1 MIYFKKG
8 GKRVITD
15 FNDHNI
21 PFDMEDI
28 EITDSSKKELTFK
41 IELRDIMS
49 EFDILNILLQLDG
62 EEFKKIEIK
71 RR

>member
-1 MIYFKKG
+1 
-8 GKRVITD
+8 
-15 FNDHNI
+15 
-21 PFDMEDI
+21 MEDI
-28 EITDSSKKELTFK
+28 EITESNKKEVTFK

-62 EEFKKIEIK
+62 NDFKKIEIK

>member
-1 MIYFKKG
+1 
-8 GKRVITD
+8 
-15 FNDHNI
+15 
-21 PFDMEDI
+21 MEDI
-28 EITDSSKKELTFK
+28 EITDLRKKEVTFK
-41 IELRDIMS
+41 IELRDLMS

>member
-1 MIYFKKG
+1 
-8 GKRVITD
+8 
-15 FNDHNI
+15 
-21 PFDMEDI
+21 MEDI
-28 EITDSSKKELTFK
+28 EITDSRKKEVTFK
-41 IELRDIMS
+41 IELRDVMS